1 MSNSPPPWIRSF
13 PAPYP
18 HFPLRSRARRQ
29 SHPQSSTSDQT
40 SQTSSADSID
50 TDNDNDNDNDNFSE
64 EIDELKSFLISA
76 RRFDTTGV
84 QPDYVLYEK
93 IALIRYVA
101 ELVDIDVDQVFGA
114 TNQTEQEQ

>member
-13 PAPYP
+13 PARYP
-18 HFPLRSRARRQ
+18 HFPLRSRARIQ
-29 SHPQSSTSDQT
+29 SHPQSSISDQT
-40 SQTSSADSID
+40 PQTSSAASID
-50 TDNDNDNDNDNFSE
+50 IDNDNDNDNDNFCE

-76 RRFDTTGV
+76 RRFDTTGA
-84 QPDYVLYEK
+84 QPDYVLDEK

-114 TNQTEQEQ
+114 TDQTGQEQ